1 MILELV
7 LVKGFQLILAVPNV
21 SFRESLKLSVRV
33 SPEVRVV
40 PVIELPVLNGWRIV
54 CLNPL
59 DQTLSSV
66 LVLGCDGS
74 SVSLLGTTPVT

>member
-21 SFRESLKLSVRV
+21 SFRESLEFSVRV

-40 PVIELPVLNGWRIV
+40 PDIESPILKGWRIV

-59 DQTLSSV
+59 DRTLSSV

-74 SVSLLGTTPVT
+74 SVSLLGTTPMT

>member
-1 MILELV
+1 MKTVILELV

-40 PVIELPVLNGWRIV
+40 PVIESPVLNGWRIV

-59 DQTLSSV
+59 DQTLSHPFLSWVATV
-66 LVLGCDGS
+66 LRYRF
-74 SVSLLGTTPVT
+74 